1 MRWVTTRQLT
11 FAAMFAALAIV
22 LSIFPLT
29 FYLPSGSRITFR
41 EIPIFLCSF
50 SLGPVFGGLCAF
62 VADLVGTFIT
72 NSGKNWDILF
82 SLNSVLTG
90 ILPGLLFKYVFHKQ
104 SSMLYIASSII
115 PVNILVSWFLSTL
128 WLHVNPVYSAAF
140 SGIPFWA
147 HLLFRL
153 LLVAS
158 LTAVQIVT
166 VRYLYPVTMKGLK
179 GGDHS

>member
-1 MRWVTTRQLT
+1 MRSESVRRLT
-11 FAAMFAALAIV
+11 FAALFAALAIV
-22 LSIFPLT
+22 LSVFPFT

-50 SLGPVFGGLCAF
+50 SLGPMFGGLCAF
-62 VADLVGTFIT
+62 VADLCGTFIT
-72 NSGKNWDILF
+72 NSGKNWDVLF
-82 SLNSVLTG
+82 ALNSFLTG
-90 ILPGLLFKYVFHKQ
+90 ILPGVLFKYVFHRQ
-104 SSMLYIASSII
+104 SSMLYISSSII

-158 LTAVQIVT
+158 LTTVQIIA
-166 VRYLYPVTMKGLK
+166 VRYLYPVTMKGLQ
-179 GGDHS
+179 GGNHS